1 MTENRFTNSL
11 KLFFMMT
18 SESII
23 NNKKGYVTELE
34 DLIKSLKTRCH
45 LLQWMKIYITIY
57 TTLKLKL
64 AINYFFSKWKE
75 ILSFQWFF
83 SYKGI
88 RNEKLNIYV
97 NLYLQKDLVYIRIEY
112 RAQGV
117 AVKIQTGR
125 TFYTWKWFDILQKL
139 FNKWTSYLLTEH
151 FVLYYNHCTKRTITT
166 KDLFSIYEKI
176 RSFLRICS
184 HLLNISLREISSF
197 YELNI
202 PCKSY
207 AVAPHLHQIWNGR

>member
-18 SESII
+18 SELII
-23 NNKKGYVTELE
+23 NNEKGYVTELE

-45 LLQWMKIYITIY
+45 LLQWMNIYITIY

-64 AINYFFSKWKE
+64 
-75 ILSFQWFF
+75 
-83 SYKGI
+83 
-88 RNEKLNIYV
+88 
-97 NLYLQKDLVYIRIEY
+97 KDLVYIRIEY

-125 TFYTWKWFDILQKL
+125 TFCTWKWFDILQKL

-151 FVLYYNHCTKRTITT
+151 FVSYYNHCTKRTIST

-202 PCKSY
+202 PCTSY
-207 AVAPHLHQIWNGR
+207 AVALHLHQIWNGR

>member
-23 NNKKGYVTELE
+23 NNEKGYVTELE

-45 LLQWMKIYITIY
+45 LLQWMNIYITIY

-83 SYKGI
+83 SYLIK
-88 RNEKLNIYV
+88 E
-97 NLYLQKDLVYIRIEY
+97 
-112 RAQGV
+112 
-117 AVKIQTGR
+117 
-125 TFYTWKWFDILQKL
+125 
-139 FNKWTSYLLTEH
+139 
-151 FVLYYNHCTKRTITT
+151 FVMKN
-166 KDLFSIYEKI
+166 
-176 RSFLRICS
+176 
-184 HLLNISLREISSF
+184 
-197 YELNI
+197 
-202 PCKSY
+202 
-207 AVAPHLHQIWNGR
+207 